1 MHKTIKQLLVGIDK
15 CVQLM
20 RNSKYGMEVCTIND
34 FGLTCIY
41 PDLFEDG
48 LTVWTVAVT
57 TGIIVLCDSAAFS
70 TKHTVKAAASGMT
83 VHNRLCCMLLFPG
96 QMMVIATFVIL

>member
-1 MHKTIKQLLVGIDK
+1 
-15 CVQLM
+15 M
-20 RNSKYGMEVCTIND
+20 RNSKDCVEVCPID
-34 FGLTCIY
+34 HFGFSGIY

-57 TGIIVLCDSAAFS
+57 TGIIVLCDSAALN

-83 VHNRLCCMLLFPG
+83 VHNRLCCMLLFPR
-96 QMMVIATFVIL
+96 QMMVIATFVILQIKGELDL